1 MRDKLFS
8 FFISQFGE
16 ATSQVTVP
24 DESLAKFRGVLP
36 DQLLAYWKSEGWCGY
51 RDGLFWTVNPDDY
64 ADVLD
69 MWLEDTPFEEIDSY
83 HVIARTSFGKL
94 FAWGEKTGPSLTVS
108 CPIHSLIALEKDL
121 KKPLANPN
129 HEISMFFAGTT
140 PGECDLKDE
149 DKKPMFERTLAK
161 LGPLQTEEMY
171 GFEPALVAGGRMDVG
186 HLRKVNADVHLT
198 ILRQL
203 APPRIPFGAP
213 KS

>member
-8 FFISQFGE
+8 FFISKFGA

-36 DQLLAYWKSEGWCGY
+36 EQLLDYWKSEGWCGY

-161 LGPLQTEEMY
+161 LGPLQAEEMY
-171 GFEPALVAGGRMDVG
+171 GFEPALVAGGRMDVD
-186 HLRKVNADVHLT
+186 HLRKVNADIHLT

>member
-24 DESLAKFRGVLP
+24 DESLAKFLP

-161 LGPLQTEEMY
+161 LGPLQAEEMY
-171 GFEPALVAGGRMDVG
+171 GFEPALVAGGRMDVD
-186 HLRKVNADVHLT
+186 HLRKVNADIHLT

>member
-161 LGPLQTEEMY
+161 LGPLQAEEMY
-171 GFEPALVAGGRMDVG
+171 GFEPALVAGGRMDVD
-186 HLRKVNADVHLT
+186 HLRKVNADIHLT

-203 APPRIPFGAP
+203 APPRIPFRRT
-213 KS
+213 